1 MSEKEFSLDDIL
13 SDLKDE
19 LKANGI
25 SDITDEEIKK
35 YSVEM
40 KKYDT
45 ATLLDEVNATLTEQ
59 KHFPKIDD
67 ESKNEESDEDKQTSS
82 ILNDSKKIEYYNKD
96 DVKEKVYTRDLFGR
110 D

>member
-35 YSVEM
+35 
-40 KKYDT
+40 
-45 ATLLDEVNATLTEQ
+45 L
-59 KHFPKIDD
+59 
-67 ESKNEESDEDKQTSS
+67 
-82 ILNDSKKIEYYNKD
+82 
-96 DVKEKVYTRDLFGR
+96 
-110 D
+110 